1 MREVE
6 TGVGMS
12 RKGFKT
18 TSIAVVSVVLLALLV
33 VFSGRSEAQTTP
45 TVTIHLDPDT
55 STVRWTLKSFVKN
68 AHGTFKLKG
77 GDVVANPK
85 TGVAQGEI
93 LIDATSGSSGDSRRD
108 AKWQREVLDSG
119 TFPAIIFHPTQME
132 GLKAGDGTQQ
142 VKAIGTMTL
151 HGQDHPVE
159 LMLTVVTRGSDVNVT
174 THYVIPYVQW
184 GLRDASAGLI
194 HYDKQVAVD
203 IEAKGQL
210 KKGRTTPPAVPAPD
224 SQ

>member
-1 MREVE
+1 
-6 TGVGMS
+6 
-12 RKGFKT
+12 
-18 TSIAVVSVVLLALLV
+18 
-33 VFSGRSEAQTTP
+33 
-45 TVTIHLDPDT
+45 
-55 STVRWTLKSFVKN
+55 
-68 AHGTFKLKG
+68 
-77 GDVVANPK
+77 
-85 TGVAQGEI
+85 
-93 LIDATSGSSGDSRRD
+93 
-108 AKWQREVLDSG
+108 
-119 TFPAIIFHPTQME
+119 
-132 GLKAGDGTQQ
+132 LKAGDGTQQ
-142 VKAIGTMTL
+142 AKAIGTMTL

-203 IEAKGQL
+203 IEVKGQL

>member
-1 MREVE
+1 MHEVE
-6 TGVGMS
+6 TSVGMW
-12 RKGFKT
+12 RKRR
-18 TSIAVVSVVLLALLV
+18 IVVLVAFLA
-33 VFSGRSEAQTTP
+33 VFVAFSAHLEAQTTP
-45 TVTIHLDPDT
+45 TVTIHLDPGT
-55 STVRWTLKSFVKN
+55 STVRWTLKSIVKN

-85 TGVAQGEI
+85 TGLAQGEI
-93 LIDATSGSSGDSRRD
+93 LIDATSGSSGDAKRD
-108 AKWQREVLDSG
+108 AKWQREVLESG

-159 LMLTVVTRGSDVNVT
+159 LMLTVVTKGSDVSVT

-194 HYDKQVAVD
+194 HYNKEVDVD

-210 KKGRTTPPAVPAPD
+210 KKGRTAPAAAPAPA
-224 SQ
+224 SE